1 MFKRLTNKDLRVLII
16 TGKFGF
22 GVLFCGDVINFKAVR
37 MDGINTNLHKK
48 WYFHKIV

>member
-1 MFKRLTNKDLRVLII
+1 MINKDLRMPII
-16 TGKFGF
+16 IGEIDF
-22 GVLFCGDVINFKAVR
+22 GVIFCGNMLNFYAVR